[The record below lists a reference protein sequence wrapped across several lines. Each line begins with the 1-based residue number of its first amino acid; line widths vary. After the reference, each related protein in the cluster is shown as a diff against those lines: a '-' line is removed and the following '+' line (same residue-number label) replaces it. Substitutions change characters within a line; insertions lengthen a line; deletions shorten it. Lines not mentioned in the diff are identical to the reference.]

1 MQNHKNMTNDKQ
13 NEYQWKTKYSTLTI
27 VSKYGTG
34 TPHKTINKQI
44 NFTKFD

>member
-1 MQNHKNMTNDKQ
+1 MTKWQ
-13 NEYQWKTKYSTLTI
+13 TKRILTENKICATLTI

-44 NFTKFD
+44 NFTNFD